1 MRMDEDN
8 GRYLGI
14 EKERDRNI
22 WQFSSNEFW
31 KYIGSLVFSPTF
43 YLGGSILWE
52 NQEAQKMSGNKIKRN
67 SIMVKVSLYEFCVYP
82 FLFNVFSV
90 ILRQY

>member
-14 EKERDRNI
+14 EKERDRNN

-31 KYIGSLVFSPTF
+31 KYIGSLVLAPTL
-43 YLGGSILWE
+43 YLGGSRLWE
-52 NQEAQKMSGNKIKRN
+52 N
-67 SIMVKVSLYEFCVYP
+67 
-82 FLFNVFSV
+82 
-90 ILRQY
+90 